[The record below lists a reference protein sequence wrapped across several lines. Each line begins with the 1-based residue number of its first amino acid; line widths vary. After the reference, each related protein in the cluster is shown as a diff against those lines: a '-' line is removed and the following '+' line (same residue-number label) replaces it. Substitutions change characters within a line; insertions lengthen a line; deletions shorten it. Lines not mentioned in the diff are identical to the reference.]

1 MAGRIHESRFRQ
13 LIREGRISDAHQI
26 ARYAALRR
34 RAILV
39 ASVIDLEAGLTD
51 AALDMA
57 DKLIGGLF
65 ARARKGRERR
75 YVARTRNIGRL
86 MRLFH
91 DTIVAL
97 AAAQSSE
104 RDAFAVVDE
113 TIGWARLLVAQ
124 AEVREL
130 ADLAGEDLL
139 QGAADR
145 YRTLRKFV
153 PDLLD
158 ALEFTAARP
167 HDPILA
173 AIRLLRDLNHA
184 GKRDIPADAP
194 MPFRKEWKRLISEP
208 GRPNRRLYETAVFA
222 TLRDKLRAGDVWV
235 GGSSNYRRFDSYLLP
250 PAAVPAIAAA
260 LGLPATADEWLARRG
275 EELDRRLKRFAR
287 RLRRGQ
293 LEGVALHDGRLH
305 VAPVKATTPPEAEA
319 LAAAIDAML
328 PPVRITELLH
338 EVSRRTGFSAAFTN
352 LRTGETCD
360 SENALLAA
368 ILADATN
375 LGLTRMAAASPGVTR
390 DQLIWIADAYIRPE
404 TYQAALAR
412 IINAHHALP
421 IAAIW
426 GDGTTSSS
434 DGQFFRSAKRGAAA
448 GDINARYGRDP
459 GLSFYTHLSD
469 QHGPYSIKV
478 MSATSHEAPY
488 VLDGL
493 LHHGTLLKIDTHY
506 TDTGGASDH
515 VFILCALL
523 GIRFCPRLRDLP
535 ERKLACITPASTHP
549 DLQPLLGQRIKTDLI
564 REHWSETIRLVAS
577 LKAGIVAPSAMLRKL
592 AAYRRQKLP
601 RAASYLC
608 EPPCDARRAVG
619 GDHQTIGACRYPHG
633 RETLRS
639 FGAQL
644 CRRDGARGIRHA
656 GDRRALEP
664 CCPSAACGKL
674 TLAADRLITERL
686 GPHSAFAATTLRGA
700 SGGAVK
706 HVQWQTAMVSVYGA
720 AEFLCR
726 GTDVPARCR
735 RLLCRPRK
743 SGSAVQTPESPVHRA

>member
-1 MAGRIHESRFRQ
+1 VAGRIHEDRFRQ

-26 ARYAALRR
+26 ARYAAPRR
-34 RAILV
+34 RAMLV
-39 ASVIDLEAGLTD
+39 ASVIDLEARLTD

-65 ARARKGRERR
+65 ARARKVRERR
-75 YVARTRNIGRL
+75 YVAGTRSVGRL

-91 DTIVAL
+91 DTIEAL
-97 AAAQSSE
+97 ATAQSSE

-113 TIGWARLLVAQ
+113 TVGWARLLAAQ
-124 AEVREL
+124 GEVREL
-130 ADLAGEDLL
+130 ADLAGEDPL

-145 YRTLRKFV
+145 YRTLRKFA

-158 ALEFTAARP
+158 ALEFTAACP
-167 HDPILA
+167 HDPTLS

-235 GGSSNYRRFDSYLLP
+235 EGSSSYRRFDSYLLP
-250 PAAVPAIAAA
+250 PAAVPPLAAE
-260 LGLPATADEWLARRG
+260 LGLPATAEVWLAKRG
-275 EELDRRLKRFAR
+275 GELDRRLKRFAR

-293 LEGVALHDGRLH
+293 LDGVTLRDGRLH
-305 VAPVKATTPPEAEA
+305 VAPVKAATPPEAEA
-319 LAAAIDAML
+319 VAATIDAML

-459 GLSFYTHLSD
+459 GLSFYTHLS
-469 QHGPYSIKV
+469 
-478 MSATSHEAPY
+478 
-488 VLDGL
+488 L
-493 LHHGTLLKIDTHY
+493 L
-506 TDTGGASDH
+506 SDH
-515 VFILCALL
+515 I
-523 GIRFCPRLRDLP
+523 
-535 ERKLACITPASTHP
+535 PA
-549 DLQPLLGQRIKTDLI
+549 
-564 REHWSETIRLVAS
+564 
-577 LKAGIVAPSAMLRKL
+577 
-592 AAYRRQKLP
+592 
-601 RAASYLC
+601 
-608 EPPCDARRAVG
+608 
-619 GDHQTIGACRYPHG
+619 
-633 RETLRS
+633 
-639 FGAQL
+639 
-644 CRRDGARGIRHA
+644 
-656 GDRRALEP
+656 
-664 CCPSAACGKL
+664 
-674 TLAADRLITERL
+674 
-686 GPHSAFAATTLRGA
+686 
-700 SGGAVK
+700 
-706 HVQWQTAMVSVYGA
+706 
-720 AEFLCR
+720 
-726 GTDVPARCR
+726 
-735 RLLCRPRK
+735 
-743 SGSAVQTPESPVHRA
+743 